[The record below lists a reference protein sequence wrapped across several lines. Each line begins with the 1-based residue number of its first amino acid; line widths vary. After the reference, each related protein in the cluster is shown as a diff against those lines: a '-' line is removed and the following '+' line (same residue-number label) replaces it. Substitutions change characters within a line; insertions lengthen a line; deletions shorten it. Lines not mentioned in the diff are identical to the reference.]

1 MEALTK
7 ALLAIHVFCGF
18 SSIILFWIPIFLK
31 KGSKNHILIG
41 KIYVLLMWVV
51 VISAGLL
58 SIKNI
63 ILGEFV
69 MAAFL
74 GFLAIITANPLWYGI
89 AILKNKKGLSDSYRK
104 KHMAFNALITL
115 AGILLFAYGIYLKGE
130 GAGILMLIFGILGMS
145 SGRDV
150 LTSYHKKNKNTSW
163 IEEHISG
170 MLVSGI
176 AGYTA
181 FAVFGGSNF
190 FREYLTGY
198 WSIIPWV
205 APTIIGITIIRY
217 YKNAYLKKKSV
228 TTNKF

>member
-1 MEALTK
+1 MEAITK
-7 ALLAIHVFCGF
+7 ALLATHVFCGIT
-18 SSIILFWIPIFLK
+18 SIILFWIPIFLK

-41 KIYVLLMWVV
+41 KIYVFLMWIVV
-51 VISAGLL
+51 LSAGLL

-63 ILGEFV
+63 IIGEFV

-115 AGILLFAYGIYLKGE
+115 AGVLLFAYGIYLKGQN
-130 GAGILMLIFGILGMS
+130 AGVLMLIFGILGMS

-150 LTSYHKKNKNTSW
+150 LASYQGKNEHSSW

-181 FAVFGGSNF
+181 FAVFGGRSF
-190 FREYLTGY
+190 FSEYLSGY

-205 APTIIGITIIRY
+205 MPTVVGIIIIRY
-217 YKNAYLKKKSV
+217 YKSSYLKKKSEPA
-228 TTNKF
+228 N

>member
-1 MEALTK
+1 MEAITK
-7 ALLAIHVFCGF
+7 ALLATHIF
-18 SSIILFWIPIFLK
+18 SGITSIILFWIPIFLK

-41 KIYVLLMWVV
+41 KIYVFLMWIV

-63 ILGEFV
+63 LIGEFV

-74 GFLAIITANPLWYGI
+74 GFLALITANPLWYGI
-89 AILKNKKGLSDSYRK
+89 AILKNKKGLSDSYQK

-115 AGILLFAYGIYLKGE
+115 AGVLLFAYGIYLKGQN
-130 GAGILMLIFGILGMS
+130 AGVLMLIFGILGMS

-150 LTSYHKKNKNTSW
+150 LNSYQGKNKNVSW

-181 FAVFGGSNF
+181 FAVFGGRSF
-190 FREYLTGY
+190 FSEYLNGY
-198 WSIIPWV
+198 WSVIPWV
-205 APTIIGITIIRY
+205 MPTVIGLVIIKY
-217 YKNAYLKKKSV
+217 YKNSYLNKKG
-228 TTNKF
+228 TTPN

>member
-1 MEALTK
+1 MEAITKVLLT
-7 ALLAIHVFCGF
+7 IHVFCGF

-41 KIYVLLMWVV
+41 KIYVFLMWMV

-63 ILGEFV
+63 ILGKFV
-69 MAAFL
+69 VAVFL

-104 KHMAFNALITL
+104 KHMAFNVLITL
-115 AGILLFAYGIYLKGE
+115 AGVLLFAYGIYLKGQ
-130 GAGILMLIFGILGMS
+130 GQGILMLIFGILGMS

-150 LTSYHKKNKNTSW
+150 MISYQRKNENSSW

-205 APTIIGITIIRY
+205 APTVIGIVIIKY
-217 YKNAYLKKKSV
+217 YKKSYTEKKSV
-228 TTNKF
+228 TTD

>member
-1 MEALTK
+1 MEAITK
-7 ALLAIHVFCGF
+7 VLLAIHVFCGF

-31 KGSKNHILIG
+31 KGSKNHILVG
-41 KIYVLLMWVV
+41 KVYVLLMWVV
-51 VISAGLL
+51 VISASLL

-63 ILGEFV
+63 IIGEFV

-104 KHMAFNALITL
+104 KHLAFNTLITL
-115 AGILLFAYGIYLKGE
+115 AGVLLFAYGIYLKGE
-130 GAGILMLIFGILGMS
+130 GPGILMLIFGILGMT

-150 LTSYHKKNKNTSW
+150 LASYQRKNEKSSW

-176 AGYTA
+176 AAYTA

-198 WSIIPWV
+198 WTIIPWI
-205 APTIIGITIIRY
+205 APTIVGIIIIRS
-217 YKNAYLKKKSV
+217 YKKAYLENRPV
-228 TTNKF
+228 TAN